1 MDAPA
6 TRSRAERYWL
16 LGFGLAALSGIVILA
31 WLFVNTDPAEL
42 RAAAIFV
49 LAAGLAVFG
58 LGSFL
63 FFLISLAIFSSKR
76 YRGNTSRA
84 AQQGLALALIA
95 MVALALQLNR
105 ALNEVSLIALA
116 GLLLV
121 GELYLALRR

>member
-6 TRSRAERYWL
+6 TRSQGEKYWL
-16 LGFGLAALSGIVILA
+16 LGFGLAALSGIVILF
-31 WLFVNTDPAEL
+31 WLFVNADPADL
-42 RAAAIFV
+42 RSTAIFV

-63 FFLISLAIFSSKR
+63 FFLISLVIFRSKR
-76 YRGNTSRA
+76 YRANTSRA
-84 AQQGLALALIA
+84 GQQGLALTLAA
-95 MVALALQLNR
+95 MIALALQFNR

-121 GELYLALRR
+121 SELYLLLRR